1 MPRRRRKRR
10 RRLSSRPEAGA
21 ERQKALT
28 DRLAVARE
36 KLPRYAELER
46 AMLAAEERGSALN
59 RAASRLEQ
67 MQALAQSLTERRG
80 KLEEER
86 ESLRGTG
93 EKLARTEAA
102 LAEQDRQL
110 EHLAAAHRLWK
121 AAAGAETSSPPPARP
136 TWTPGPPMSRSARA
150 MSGFTRPIWMPRP
163 VCWRGHSGRG
173 SPARYAVPGAIRF
186 RPGCPSTPP
195 PSSSSALPRSR

>member
-1 MPRRRRKRR
+1 
-10 RRLSSRPEAGA
+10 
-21 ERQKALT
+21 
-28 DRLAVARE
+28 
-36 KLPRYAELER
+36 
-46 AMLAAEERGSALN
+46 MLAAEERGSALN

-121 AAAGAETSSPPPARP
+121 AAAGAETELTAAQQAYLDARTAYEQERQSYERVHQAYLDAQAGVLAGTLREGEP
-136 TWTPGPPMSRSARA
+136 
-150 MSGFTRPIWMPRP
+150 
-163 VCWRGHSGRG
+163 C
-173 SPARYAVPGAIRF
+173 RYAAPGAIRF

-195 PSSSSALPRSR
+195 LSSSSAPPRSR